1 VTRRCELVIYDC
13 DGVLVDSERISVR
26 IDAIVLAELG
36 WPISEAEVV
45 ERFVGRSQASMVAEV
60 EAHLGRPLPVDWDAE
75 NGPQYRAAFEAE
87 LRPVDGILE
96 ALDAISIPGCV
107 ASSSDHERLRFTLG
121 LVGLY
126 ERFAGRIFSATD
138 VARGKPEPD
147 LFLYAAA
154 QCGVEPAH
162 CVVVEDSRWGV
173 QAARAAGMRA
183 VGYAG
188 GLTDAAALSGADTV
202 VIDEMAQ
209 LSQALGTLCTD

>member
-1 VTRRCELVIYDC
+1 MTRRCELVIYDC

-26 IDAIVLAELG
+26 IDTIVLAELG

>member
-1 VTRRCELVIYDC
+1 MTRRCELVIYDC